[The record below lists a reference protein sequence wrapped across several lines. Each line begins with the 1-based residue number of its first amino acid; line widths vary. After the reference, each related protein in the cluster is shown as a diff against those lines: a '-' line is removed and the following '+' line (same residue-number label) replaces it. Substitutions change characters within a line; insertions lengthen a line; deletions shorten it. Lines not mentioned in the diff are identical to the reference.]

1 MGDRNTSQP
10 SAVTTLLTSNQDAQ
24 INPWMMVSRNHEV
37 LQNIYMGDGELST
50 RTLREKG
57 NREISGRTGQDIEDG
72 EISSGALGP
81 ANPTV
86 KFKHGG
92 VAREPLVV
100 ELVNRF
106 CEGEKNE
113 NVGMQGAVRIFP
125 LSNLYVPT
133 KDGGY
138 IIDTNTMSRSS
149 SFPPILGYKSIPII
163 VSAYDKLYCL
173 ASPFSIPPIPEP
185 SFERFDPD
193 TNMWKK
199 MPPYPFYND
208 YETRMNIS
216 ENNFN
221 VIAFHV
227 GRKQCKPVE
236 VDDSV
241 YNAPFQGRAVVV
253 GKTIYSLRRGE
264 VIAFSLGLD
273 KDHNGGV
280 VYNLNQLFVL
290 QGLEVANPLF
300 AFDMC
305 WSEYLVH
312 LGNNDFFHVKTECGN
327 DTAPYLR
334 ITTFQIVVGEGGR
347 HMIKTIY
354 SNVHSVDLEDVDCE
368 CGDYEPTEEESVTSM
383 NQPKQVETNLDD
395 NCSVVK
401 PRRLAKVKE
410 PSPVNDRSKPLMQVA
425 TTASSFVLHTRM
437 LVVPTTHRALNSSRT
452 QTTSSPTL
460 PRASLCTNFLSPFLR
475 TSISSEFSDH
485 KFRPL
490 SLNLASFRGSKPKH
504 DVVTMSNRPPQCVTT
519 KPGGGFGGFQLL
531 QVVYIP

>member
-10 SAVTTLLTSNQDAQ
+10 SAAGALLTSGQDAQ
-24 INPWMMVSRNHEV
+24 INLWMMVSRNHEV
-37 LQNIYMGDGELST
+37 LQNIWEMENSLRELCERREMEKSLGELGKTSKMEKSLAALCAQQIQLVDLTKSMSEQLRSLQRSRPETAAIPNST
-50 RTLREKG
+50 VDK
-57 NREISGRTGQDIEDG
+57 
-72 EISSGALGP
+72 AV
-81 ANPTV
+81 NPYPSLPRNHASMTVDPEVAIRSVYLFVCFGSEELTNAIYEV

-92 VAREPLVV
+92 VASEPLVV

-113 NVGMQGAVRIFP
+113 NVGTQGAVRIFH

-138 IIDTNTMSRSS
+138 IIDTKTMSRSS
-149 SFPPILGYKSIPII
+149 SFPPTLGYKSVPIF

-173 ASPFSIPPIPEP
+173 ASPLSIPPIPEP

-193 TNMWKK
+193 TNMWEK

-208 YETRMNIS
+208 YEIPMNITGYVVCYGVILFS
-216 ENNFN
+216 LCSIRENNFD
-221 VIAFHV
+221 VVAFHV
-227 GRKQCKPVE
+227 GRKQWKPVE

-253 GKTIYSLRRGE
+253 GKTIYSLRQGE

-273 KDHNGGV
+273 KDDNGGV

-290 QGLEVANPLF
+290 QGLEVADPLF

-305 WSEYLVH
+305 WTENLVH

-327 DTAPYLR
+327 DTVPYLR

-347 HMIKTIY
+347 HMIKTIH
-354 SNVHSVDLEDVDCE
+354 SNVHSLDLEYVEWFNLLFCFTFE

-383 NQPKQVETNLDD
+383 NQPKQVETSLDD

-401 PRRLAKVKE
+401 QRRMAKKE
-410 PSPVNDRSKPLMQVA
+410 ARRGIAARKM
-425 TTASSFVLHTRM
+425 VLNFETGKWE
-437 LVVPTTHRALNSSRT
+437 VGCRA
-452 QTTSSPTL
+452 P
-460 PRASLCTNFLSPFLR
+460 
-475 TSISSEFSDH
+475 
-485 KFRPL
+485 
-490 SLNLASFRGSKPKH
+490 
-504 DVVTMSNRPPQCVTT
+504 
-519 KPGGGFGGFQLL
+519 
-531 QVVYIP
+531 

>member
-10 SAVTTLLTSNQDAQ
+10 SAAATLLTSGQDAQ
-24 INPWMMVSRNHEV
+24 INPWMTVSRNHEV
-37 LQNIYMGDGELST
+37 LQNIWEMENSLRELCERREIEKSLGELGKISKMEKSLAALWAQQIQLVDLTKSMSEQLRSLQRIRSRPETAAIPNST
-50 RTLREKG
+50 VDK
-57 NREISGRTGQDIEDG
+57 
-72 EISSGALGP
+72 AV
-81 ANPTV
+81 NPYPSLKLTNAIYEV

-106 CEGEKNE
+106 CEG
-113 NVGMQGAVRIFP
+113 AVRIFH

-133 KDGGY
+133 KDDGY
-138 IIDTNTMSRSS
+138 IIDTKTMSRSS
-149 SFPPILGYKSIPII
+149 SFPPTLGYKSIPIF

-193 TNMWKK
+193 TNMWEK
-199 MPPYPFYND
+199 MPP
-208 YETRMNIS
+208 
-216 ENNFN
+216 ENNFD

-227 GRKQCKPVE
+227 GRKQWKPVE

-273 KDHNGGV
+273 KDDNGGV

-305 WSEYLVH
+305 WSEYLIH

-354 SNVHSVDLEDVDCE
+354 SNVHSMDLEDVDWF
-368 CGDYEPTEEESVTSM
+368 
-383 NQPKQVETNLDD
+383 NLLF
-395 NCSVVK
+395 C
-401 PRRLAKVKE
+401 
-410 PSPVNDRSKPLMQVA
+410 
-425 TTASSFVLHTRM
+425 F
-437 LVVPTTHRALNSSRT
+437 
-452 QTTSSPTL
+452 TL
-460 PRASLCTNFLSPFLR
+460 
-475 TSISSEFSDH
+475 
-485 KFRPL
+485 
-490 SLNLASFRGSKPKH
+490 
-504 DVVTMSNRPPQCVTT
+504 
-519 KPGGGFGGFQLL
+519 
-531 QVVYIP
+531 